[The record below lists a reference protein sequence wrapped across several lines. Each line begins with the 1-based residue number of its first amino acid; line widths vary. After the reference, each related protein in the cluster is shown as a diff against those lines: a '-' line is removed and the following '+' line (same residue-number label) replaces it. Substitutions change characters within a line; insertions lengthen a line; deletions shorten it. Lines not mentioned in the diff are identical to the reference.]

1 MHKRSPGL
9 SGIKWDVAHARRVVH
24 AESRDAR
31 PKRGRDPGENCGLS
45 RPARLARSCTASRG
59 YARGKLIG
67 YVRGSR
73 MRGYARGKIIDAWR
87 DPDAEAP
94 RRALHHGPG
103 SRGPERSR
111 ARRRVAHAR
120 RVVRAEIES
129 RGPESPAPAGSRAR
143 NQGSARGD
151 GDAHARRVVHAADWA
166 TRASD
171 CVVHAERDSGGN
183 SKLETAAS
191 DRWRQPSPLAGPA
204 YRSGPGPSKLL
215 SLGTRVSRRRN
226 RLT

>member
-1 MHKRSPGL
+1 MSRTPAGSCARNQGTRAPG
-9 SGIKWDVAHARRVVH
+9 A
-24 AESRDAR
+24 
-31 PKRGRDPGENCGLS
+31 GRDPGENCGLS

-67 YVRGSR
+67 YVRGSS
-73 MRGYARGKIIDAWR
+73 MRGHARGKIIDAWR

-111 ARRRVAHAR
+111 ARMKSRACPSAR
-120 RVVRAEIES
+120 RLES

-183 SKLETAAS
+183 SELGTAAS

-204 YRSGPGPSKLL
+204 YRSGPGPSNLL
-215 SLGTRVSRRRN
+215 SLGTRASRRRD

>member
-1 MHKRSPGL
+1 MSRTPAGSCARNQGTRAPG
-9 SGIKWDVAHARRVVH
+9 A
-24 AESRDAR
+24 
-31 PKRGRDPGENCGLS
+31 GRDPGESCGLS
-45 RPARLARSCTASRG
+45 RPAWLARSCTASRG
-59 YARGKLIG
+59 YARG
-67 YVRGSR
+67 SS
-73 MRGYARGKIIDAWR
+73 MRGYARGKIIDAWH
-87 DPDAEAP
+87 DPGAGAAHPAP
-94 RRALHHGPG
+94 HHGPG

-111 ARRRVAHAR
+111 ARSRVAHAR

-143 NQGSARGD
+143 NQGSARGCRVT
-151 GDAHARRVVHAADWA
+151 HARRVVHAADWA

-183 SKLETAAS
+183 SKLETTAS
-191 DRWRQPSPLAGPA
+191 DRWRQPSPLAGPV

>member
-1 MHKRSPGL
+1 MSRTPAGSCARNQGTRPPG
-9 SGIKWDVAHARRVVH
+9 A
-24 AESRDAR
+24 
-31 PKRGRDPGENCGLS
+31 GRDPGENCGLS
-45 RPARLARSCTASRG
+45 RPPRLARSCTASRG
-59 YARGKLIG
+59 YARG
-67 YVRGSR
+67 R
-73 MRGYARGKIIDAWR
+73 IIDAWR

-120 RVVRAEIES
+120 RVVRADEES

-143 NQGSARGD
+143 NQGSACGD

-171 CVVHAERDSGGN
+171 CVVRAERDSGGN
-183 SKLETAAS
+183 SELETAAS
-191 DRWRQPSPLAGPA
+191 DRWRQPCPLAGPA
-204 YRSGPGPSKLL
+204 YRSEPGPSKLL
-215 SLGTRVSRRRN
+215 SLGTRVSRRRD

>member
-1 MHKRSPGL
+1 MGL
-9 SGIKWDVAHARRVVH
+9 SGISGMSRTPAGSCARNKETRAPGV
-24 AESRDAR
+24 
-31 PKRGRDPGENCGLS
+31 GRDPGENCGLS

-73 MRGYARGKIIDAWR
+73 MRGYARGKIIGAWR
-87 DPDAEAP
+87 DPGAEAP
-94 RRALHHGPG
+94 HPAPHHRPG

-111 ARRRVAHAR
+111 ARRRVT
-120 RVVRAEIES
+120 
-129 RGPESPAPAGSRAR
+129 P
-143 NQGSARGD
+143 
-151 GDAHARRVVHAADWA
+151 ARRVVHAADWA

-171 CVVHAERDSGGN
+171 CVVRAERDSGGN

-191 DRWRQPSPLAGPA
+191 DRWRQPCPLAGPA
-204 YRSGPGPSKLL
+204 YRSEPGPSKLL
-215 SLGTRVSRRRN
+215 SLGTRASRRRD

>member
-1 MHKRSPGL
+1 M
-9 SGIKWDVAHARRVVH
+9 
-24 AESRDAR
+24 SRTPAGSCTR
-31 PKRGRDPGENCGLS
+31 NQGTRAPSAGRDPGENCGLS
-45 RPARLARSCTASRG
+45 RPARLARSCTAS
-59 YARGKLIG
+59 
-67 YVRGSR
+67 
-73 MRGYARGKIIDAWR
+73 RGYARGKIIDAWR

-151 GDAHARRVVHAADWA
+151 GDEHARRVVHAADWA

-183 SKLETAAS
+183 SELGTAAS

-204 YRSGPGPSKLL
+204 YRSGPGPSNLL

-226 RLT
+226 RLK